1 MALKLSTRRR
11 LLRIQ
16 HRSSMFGNL
25 CFLTGSLFFLS
36 EKLQTAGVLLF
47 VAGSLGLVVG
57 GILPT
62 LVRLWICGRE
72 SASGEEDCAGSTSAD
87 ERFTIAATGTTA

>member
-36 EKLQTAGVLLF
+36 EKLETAGVLLF
-47 VAGSLGLVVG
+47 VAGSLSLVVG

-72 SASGEEDCAGSTSAD
+72 SSSSEEDCASSALVD
-87 ERFTIAATGTTA
+87 AQFRPAPTGAQS